1 MDTDKQT
8 AARGLIDIEA
18 HLYREAHLSAARRRL
33 AEFTARA
40 TDFSPG
46 QQRDL
51 ERWYLDE
58 QQYAA
63 RMVTD
68 HIADSISAVE
78 KAHRIRFGRWLRGT
92 LMAMTLISVV
102 LFVYAALVVGMAA

>member
-1 MDTDKQT
+1 
-8 AARGLIDIEA
+8 
-18 HLYREAHLSAARRRL
+18 
-33 AEFTARA
+33 
-40 TDFSPG
+40 
-46 QQRDL
+46 
-51 ERWYLDE
+51 
-58 QQYAA
+58 
-63 RMVTD
+63 MVTD